1 MPHENE
7 RPIPADQAQLG
18 RLLTQLEDEPE
29 TAAALL
35 SRYPAPPPGSTHRIG
50 VTGSPGVGKS
60 TLLKAL
66 IDHLRGRGE
75 RVGVVAV
82 DATSAVS
89 GGALLGDRLRLSSL
103 QTDPEVFIRSLGS
116 RGSLGGIAPAAAPV
130 ARLLEAAGYC
140 RVLIETVGVGQTGHD
155 VIGLADTVVVL
166 FSPEGGDGL
175 QMLKAGLLEVGDVF
189 AVNKSDRPGAE
200 QMLREVRLSLELAAP
215 SAEEALH
222 HGGRTAVLQK
232 PQASGEGDAAAGW
245 RPPVIRLIASSGEGV
260 SELDS
265 AIKDH
270 RDWLSALPP
279 EHPRR
284 RLRCAREL
292 AFTARSRL
300 DQVLELQ
307 LGGLVAELAGEVSAG
322 RLQPWEAAERLRKV
336 LLEHF

>member
-1 MPHENE
+1 
-7 RPIPADQAQLG
+7 
-18 RLLTQLEDEPE
+18 
-29 TAAALL
+29 
-35 SRYPAPPPGSTHRIG
+35 
-50 VTGSPGVGKS
+50 VGKS

-66 IDHLRGRGE
+66 IECLRSRGE

-82 DATSAVS
+82 DATSALS

-130 ARLLEAAGYC
+130 ARLLEAVGYH
-140 RVLIETVGVGQTGHD
+140 RVLMETVGVGQTGHD

-200 QMLREVRLSLELAAP
+200 QMLNEVRLSLELAAP
-215 SAEEALH
+215 SAAELLH
-222 HGGRTAVLQK
+222 HGGRVAL
-232 PQASGEGDAAAGW
+232 PQEPQPKKADAAAGW
-245 RPPVIRLIASSGEGV
+245 QPPVIRLVARSGEGV
-260 SELDS
+260 AELDS
-265 AIKDH
+265 VIQEH

-292 AFTARSRL
+292 VFNARSRL
-300 DQVLELQ
+300 DQVLELR
-307 LGGLVAELAGEVSAG
+307 LGGTVAELAEAVSAG
-322 RLQPWEAAERLRKV
+322 RLPPWEAAERLRKV
-336 LLEHF
+336 LLEHL